1 MMIDAGNNEDQW
13 LLIVDD
19 QWFDDQWLVIND
31 ESSMT
36 AKDLDDV
43 KSVNEVN
50 PQIYNYNQ
58 ILLDYDS

>member
-1 MMIDAGNNEDQW
+1 MGA
-13 LLIVDD
+13 
-19 QWFDDQWLVIND
+19 DDQWLMIN

-43 KSVNEVN
+43 KSVSEVN